1 MDTTLSTFHP
11 GDRVRLSPAFAQ
23 FAAFMEIPVGAVGTV
38 EGIYAGQDAMVA
50 IVLDDFPSQ
59 GTLGVIPKMLEHIAV
74 EPEPECSTDETKDV
88 IADIEANLL
97 DHLSFHIREQFEVI
111 DLGIQGVPS
120 DSLTHAA
127 LRGYRDALEDFTAM
141 LEHVR

>member
-38 EGIYAGQDAMVA
+38 EGIYAGKDAMVA
-50 IVLDDFPSQ
+50 VVLDDFPSQ
-59 GTLGVIPKMLEHIAV
+59 GTLGVHPMMLAHIAV
-74 EPEPECSTDETKDV
+74 EPECSTDETPSV
-88 IADIEANLL
+88 ADIEANLL
-97 DHLSFHIREQFEVI
+97 DHLSFHIREQAEII
-111 DLGIQGVPS
+111 DVGMQSVPLE
-120 DSLTHAA
+120 SLTHAV